1 MTAIDEERSRGAG
14 RHAEG
19 VRRVAAGAP
28 HRCDQDRRGRDGDY
42 PVRYK
47 DALYYVRVVGD
58 GDPVVQ
64 VFSIAVE
71 GIPGTP
77 ELYEELNTINSN
89 IKFARVFWVRD
100 QVLVERELVGEGVDP
115 ADFDNAC
122 EAVATIT
129 DHYGPLIAA
138 KFGGKTAFADEKT
151 SDAEAT
157 DSPDEIKTRV
167 GQYL

>member
-1 MTAIDEERSRGAG
+1 VRADMLKAYVESLLERLIGATKVE
-14 RHAEG
+14 AD
-19 VRRVAAGAP
+19 A
-28 HRCDQDRRGRDGDY
+28 DGDY

-47 DALYYVRVVGD
+47 NALYYVRVVGD
-58 GDPVVQ
+58 GSPVVQ

-71 GIPGTP
+71 GVSATP
-77 ELYEELNTINSN
+77 DLFEELNTINSN

-129 DHYGPLIAA
+129 DHYGPLLAE

-151 SDAEAT
+151 APVDGSAETPSNAQ
-157 DSPDEIKTRV
+157 I